1 MDIITNANG
10 EIVLLSDGSV
20 IGLPISDEESTEP
33 VGIEVT
39 CSFSTYP
46 GASDF
51 GTDFCTIY
59 DGKNKALASGQF
71 LIDKGDNK
79 ITVKSGWIYI
89 EGDNPKG
96 ISTGAGYL
104 AGKPIVSGG
113 VSVYTYKAL
122 TNTFGGSASLK
133 VDGQG
138 TVSFSFT
145 NKIPY

>member
-10 EIVLLSDGSV
+10 EVILLNDGSF

-59 DGKNKALASGQF
+59 DGKNKLLASSQF
-71 LIDKGDNK
+71 QINKGDNK
-79 ITVKSGWIYI
+79 ITVTSGWIYI

-113 VSVYTYKAL
+113 VSVNTYKAL
-122 TNTFGGSASLK
+122 TSTFGGSASLK
-133 VDGQG
+133 VAGQG

-145 NKIPY
+145 NKIPN